1 MKSNKLKSAIL
12 FLIGIIP
19 FFVQSQIEYADE
31 KIKWKFKVEQ
41 KGCEGTIIA
50 DVQCAPHWHFCPI
63 TLPAGSFGFPTKIVV
78 QKNKDIQ
85 LVGKFTEPKPVTI
98 HDNEADE
105 DIAYHEGRMQ
115 FKQKFKTLSSKPFKI
130 NISYEFQACDESHCL
145 PPFSAKTVCTAEGC
159 EVVEV
164 NNPKDTTLVQG
175 ANSASAKN
183 GMIKVKTE
191 KTSKSEIKK
200 QEKKKKPRS
209 LWVTLLMGLGSGFLA
224 LLTPC
229 VFPMIPM
236 TVSFFTKRSKD
247 IKTGRKNAI
256 IYGISI
262 IAIYITLGVVIS
274 SLFGPDAAY
283 RMSASPIFNFL
294 FFILLIVFAIS
305 FMGAFELKMPSSWI
319 NKADSKADK
328 GGFIGIF
335 FMALVLAL
343 VSFSCTGPFVGTIL
357 MESASIGG
365 LGPIVGMFGFSFA
378 LALPF
383 VFFSIFPSY
392 LNSLP
397 SSGGWLNTVKVVLGL
412 AELAL
417 AFKFLSNAD
426 MALQLHLLERETF
439 LSIWIAVFGVM
450 ALYLFGFISFPHD
463 DKMEKISVGRG
474 VFGIFVLAFVVYMI
488 PGLSGAPVR
497 LISAFPPPNNYAEN
511 IGQNNMVS
519 LNKQEHVDGMHL
531 GPQNI
536 QVFTDYEKAKAYA
549 EKVGKPLFV
558 DFTGHTCVNC
568 RKMEQDVWG
577 QPGIIDY
584 LRDDVVIASL
594 HVDEKVDLPKSEQT
608 KVTIDGRVNDVVTV
622 GDKYRVM
629 QMKEYNISAQPYYV
643 MLGKDGKQIPIG
655 PASYETHSNP
665 DDFKKWLED
674 GLKAYKK

>member
-12 FLIGIIP
+12 FLVGILP
-19 FFVQSQIEYADE
+19 FFVQSQIEFADE

-63 TLPAGSFGFPTKIVV
+63 NMPAGSFGFPTKITVE
-78 QKNKDIQ
+78 KNKDIQ
-85 LVGKFTEPKPVTI
+85 LIGKFTEPKPITK
-98 HDNEADE
+98 HDEASDE
-105 DIAYHEGRMQ
+105 DVAYHEGRVQ
-115 FKQKFKTLSSKPFKI
+115 FKQKFKTLSSKPVKI
-130 NISYEFQACDESHCL
+130 TISYEFQACDESHCL
-145 PPFSAKTVCTAEGC
+145 APFSARAVCTAEGC
-159 EVVEV
+159 EVVGEV
-164 NNPKDTTLVQG
+164 NNSEDSSIVDN
-175 ANSASAKN
+175 ANVTNVKN
-183 GMIKVKTE
+183 GNSDNNKI
-191 KTSKSEIKK
+191 SKSEIKK

-274 SLFGPDAAY
+274 SIFGPDAAY

-463 DKMEKISVGRG
+463 DKIEKISVGRG
-474 VFGIFVLAFVVYMI
+474 VFGIFVLAFVIYMI

-511 IGQNNMVS
+511 TGQNNFSSTNNQV
-519 LNKQEHVDGMHL
+519 HVDGMHL

-536 QVFTDYEKAKAYA
+536 QVFTDYDKALAYSK
-549 EKVGKPLFV
+549 KVGKPLFV

-584 LRDDVVIASL
+584 LRNDVVIASL

-608 KVTIDGRVNDVVTV
+608 KVTVGGRVNDVVTV

-655 PASYETHSNP
+655 SASYETHSNP
-665 DDFKKWLED
+665 EDFKKWLED